1 MRKNSLLALLTG
13 LAVGDALG
21 VPVEF
26 RRRGSFRVTDMQ
38 GYGTHNQPPGT
49 WSDDTSLTL
58 ALADTIRPG
67 KDGCPVL
74 EDIAQGFV
82 NWYCHAAYTA
92 HGQVFDI
99 GNATAQAIQRL
110 REGIPPAQA
119 GARGEHE
126 NGNGSLM
133 RIAPL
138 AIYLYGLEDHRLRF
152 AIVRD
157 VSSLTHA
164 HPWSVTACLILVD
177 YLDRL
182 CQGQDKA
189 QAYEELRKEF
199 AGNYPCVDQ
208 ATLARFAR
216 ILERDIRKIPERE
229 ISGSGFVIHTLEAA
243 LWAFLTRDSY
253 SDAVLA
259 AVNLGDDTDTT
270 GAVTGALAGLYYGC
284 EAIPAS
290 WRRQLAASSM
300 IENIARKMPS
310 WNTQEQ

>member
-126 NGNGSLM
+126 NGN
-133 RIAPL
+133 A
-138 AIYLYGLEDHRLRF
+138 
-152 AIVRD
+152 
-157 VSSLTHA
+157 T
-164 HPWSVTACLILVD
+164 
-177 YLDRL
+177 
-182 CQGQDKA
+182 
-189 QAYEELRKEF
+189 
-199 AGNYPCVDQ
+199 
-208 ATLARFAR
+208 ATLSLR
-216 ILERDIRKIPERE
+216 P
-229 ISGSGFVIHTLEAA
+229 
-243 LWAFLTRDSY
+243 
-253 SDAVLA
+253 
-259 AVNLGDDTDTT
+259 
-270 GAVTGALAGLYYGC
+270 
-284 EAIPAS
+284 
-290 WRRQLAASSM
+290 
-300 IENIARKMPS
+300 
-310 WNTQEQ
+310 